1 MISLRRIAATQF
13 QARFSPDF
21 SRTSR
26 KGNFYVDIFSL
37 FTHNLLSPPVLFFA
51 LGILAGL
58 LKSDLDVPDQISRYL
73 SIYLMMAIGFKGGV
87 AIAETAEINLQVV
100 ATIGAGIVTG
110 FTQPFLGYALLKWTT
125 RLDSPTAAAVAA
137 HYGSISMVTFVTA
150 VSFLDTNEVFYA
162 GYIVAV
168 LALMEAPAILTGL
181 FIAHRAEPDTI
192 KATEKATP
200 RLSREIFTN
209 GAILLLT
216 GSFLVGWAT
225 GTTGMEKMHG
235 FLVEPFNGILAFFLL
250 DMGLLV
256 SRQLHHLREFSVR
269 LALFGIYMPLIG
281 ALVGLVLSWVIG
293 LDVGTGTLFTVLIA
307 SASYIAVTAAMRL
320 ALPQAKAAIYL
331 PMSLAITFPFN
342 IIVGIP
348 LYFAVAEILLS

>member
-1 MISLRRIAATQF
+1 ME
-13 QARFSPDF
+13 
-21 SRTSR
+21 
-26 KGNFYVDIFSL
+26 IFDL
-37 FTHNLLSPPVLFFA
+37 FTRNLLSPPILFFA
-51 LGILAGL
+51 LGVLAGY

-87 AIAETAEINLQVV
+87 AIAETAEFNLQII
-100 ATIGAGIVTG
+100 ATIGAGLVTG
-110 FTQPFLGYALLKWTT
+110 FTQPFLGYFLLKWTT
-125 RLDSPTAAAVAA
+125 KLDSATAAAVAA

-150 VSFLDTNEVFYA
+150 VSFLEGNAVFYA

-181 FIAHRAEPDTI
+181 FIAHRAEPVTI
-192 KATEKATP
+192 TAGRQATP

-216 GSFLVGWAT
+216 GSFLIGWAT
-225 GTTGMEKMHG
+225 GTSGMEKMHG
-235 FLVEPFNGILAFFLL
+235 FLVEPFSGILSFFLL

-256 SRQLHHLREFSVR
+256 SRQLHQLKEFTPR
-269 LALFGIYMPLIG
+269 LVLFGLYMPLVG
-281 ALVGLVLSWVIG
+281 ATVGLVLSMLIG
-293 LDVGTGTLFTVLIA
+293 LDVGTATLFTVLIA

-320 ALPQAKAAIYL
+320 ALPQAKVAIYL

-348 LYFAVAEILLS
+348 LYFSLAEILLN

>member
-1 MISLRRIAATQF
+1 ME
-13 QARFSPDF
+13 
-21 SRTSR
+21 
-26 KGNFYVDIFSL
+26 IFDL
-37 FTHNLLSPPVLFFA
+37 FLQNLVSPPILFFV
-51 LGILAGL
+51 LGIVAGL
-58 LKSDLDVPDQISRYL
+58 LKSDLKVPDQISRYL

-87 AIAETAEINLQVV
+87 AIAETPEINAEIIY
-100 ATIGAGIVTG
+100 TILAGLITG
-110 FTQPFLGYALLKWTT
+110 FTQPFIGYALLRLTT
-125 RLDSPTAAAVAA
+125 KLDSPTAAALAA

-181 FIAHRAEPDTI
+181 YIAHKAEPKTI
-192 KATEKATP
+192 KSTEKATP

-216 GSFLVGWAT
+216 GSFLIGWAS
-225 GTTGMEKMHG
+225 GTPGMEKMHG
-235 FLVEPFNGILAFFLL
+235 FLVEPFHGILAFFLM

-256 SRQLHHLREFSVR
+256 SRQLNHLKEFNIR
-269 LALFGIYMPLIG
+269 LVLFGIYMPLMG
-281 ALVGLVLSWVIG
+281 AAVGLLLSKAIG
-293 LDVGTGTLFTVLIA
+293 LDVGTGTLFTVLVA

-320 ALPQAKAAIYL
+320 ALPQAKAAIYV

-342 IIVGIP
+342 IAIGIP
-348 LYFAVAEILLS
+348 LYYSAAQMLLGN